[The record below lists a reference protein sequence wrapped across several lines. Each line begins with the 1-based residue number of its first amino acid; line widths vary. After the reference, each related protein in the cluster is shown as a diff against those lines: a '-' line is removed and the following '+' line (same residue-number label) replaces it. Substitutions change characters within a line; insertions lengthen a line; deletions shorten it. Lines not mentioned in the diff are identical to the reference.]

1 MYCSLLVHSTP
12 WCIVVYAPSSTT
24 DAELV
29 LSYITYTY
37 IVTSACNAIT
47 SAPPASQPAGSNKHR
62 HRRLIMT
69 RTDQLMLTS
78 CTLPVD
84 REKRKKHDKCKKS
97 CLPTSP
103 QQESQFQRFRKIFFY
118 YKFQHSQQLH
128 PSNSSEYFLEVKKK
142 SRNVFRDLS
151 VFKLLLF
158 FVCHSSIFI

>member
-1 MYCSLLVHSTP
+1 MYSYSFLETLCDGLSSVQGQSSLRGFSIEIESHPGVQHTRGALVVLYCSLLVHSTP

-84 REKRKKHDKCKKS
+84 REKRKKHDKC
-97 CLPTSP
+97 
-103 QQESQFQRFRKIFFY
+103 
-118 YKFQHSQQLH
+118 
-128 PSNSSEYFLEVKKK
+128 
-142 SRNVFRDLS
+142 RN
-151 VFKLLLF
+151 
-158 FVCHSSIFI
+158 HAW